1 MEHTPGPWR
10 HGAKNVYAGK
20 EVIAQCWD
28 WTLYNPIPH
37 ELPAQANAC
46 FIAAAPDLL
55 AACEA
60 FIMAMDN
67 SPAPWEEETAGV
79 EEAYNM
85 ALKAIAA
92 ARPVTE
98 PTHQPANWKGEK

>member
-28 WTLYNPIPH
+28 WTLYDPIPH

-60 FIMAMDN
+60 AKLWFNEWGYLSDVN
-67 SPAPWEEETAGV
+67 YTPELVLLSE
-79 EEAYNM
+79 
-85 ALKAIAA
+85 AIAA
-92 ARPVTE
+92 ARPATE
-98 PTHQPANWKGEK
+98 PVAEER